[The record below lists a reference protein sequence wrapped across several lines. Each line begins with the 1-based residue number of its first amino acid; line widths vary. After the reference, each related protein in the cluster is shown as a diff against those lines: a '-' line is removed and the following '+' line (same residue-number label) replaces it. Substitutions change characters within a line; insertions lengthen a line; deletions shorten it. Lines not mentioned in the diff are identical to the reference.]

1 MSLNSIKAWRNDKWY
16 SKRVLIWHFTLVLIK
31 INYGQIEI
39 KQGSFIQLTQY
50 FIPDSRFSGPNW
62 FLLDLSVG
70 PTCWESLQWRM
81 GRGRVMVFN
90 TNSTIFQLYRG
101 GQFYWWRKPEKTTDL
116 SQITSWQ
123 TLSHNF
129 VSEECFSCLYQH
141 FVIHVCTQLFRCSP
155 LQ

>member
-1 MSLNSIKAWRNDKWY
+1 MDK
-16 SKRVLIWHFTLVLIK
+16 L
-31 INYGQIEI
+31 EI

-50 FIPDSRFSGPNW
+50 FIPVSRSGQETNVFPDRIDFYW
-62 FLLDLSVG
+62 IYPLDRHA
-70 PTCWESLQWRM
+70 WESLQWRM

-123 TLSHNF
+123 TLSHN
-129 VSEECFSCLYQH
+129 LYQKNV
-141 FVIHVCTQLFRCSP
+141 FLVCTNILLYMYVHSFSDVVHFE